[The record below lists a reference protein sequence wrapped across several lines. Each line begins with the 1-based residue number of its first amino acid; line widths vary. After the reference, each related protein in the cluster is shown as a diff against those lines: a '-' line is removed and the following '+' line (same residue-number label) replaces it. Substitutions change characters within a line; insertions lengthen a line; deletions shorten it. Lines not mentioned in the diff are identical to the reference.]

1 MKREKQESTLEKAT
15 TKVEALKTVETLAET
30 KGKVAIEV
38 MQEKGIT
45 LVALVIT
52 IVIII
57 ILATITI
64 NMAFG
69 DNGLIKQAEDARD
82 YYANDTSYTED
93 SLTNVSS
100 YLNELLAGTDISN
113 EKTLVQAFKDGE
125 IEVGDYV
132 NYKPSEAKSVTV
144 GTDKTGYTNS
154 NSMSDGTD
162 QTFTTDMNTTWQV
175 LGLSEDGQH
184 LLLTSGSPIKKDGE
198 DPYLVLQGAES
209 YLYCV
214 NTLNEIVGIYH
225 NSTLAEETR
234 SITIKD
240 IENVLGGVTVEYPT
254 EGNPNTGK
262 VYFNADASKTNIG
275 GQISPYAS
283 YTYTLNDYSPESAV
297 QSPPQHATVGTRVNG
312 SSYGFVYNYETFQ
325 VLGININQETYDM
338 LFDGTTDAENLT
350 KAYWLASPGVY
361 AYSNNYAYFGP
372 GLVYNG
378 FTISCGLDFF
388 NSDGNWHA
396 VGFAVRPVVVLKS
409 NINVNQLQVIE
420 DQTEEAWSTRGGQT
434 YGSGSIAG

>member
-1 MKREKQESTLEKAT
+1 MKKLENR
-15 TKVEALKTVETLAET
+15 VHE
-30 KGKVAIEV
+30 
-38 MQEKGIT
+38 QGIT

-82 YYANDTSYTED
+82 MAANDTSYTED

-100 YLNELLAGTDISN
+100 YLNELLAGTDTSN
-113 EKTLVQAFKDGE
+113 AKTLVQAFKDGE
-125 IEVGDYV
+125 IEAGDYV
-132 NYKPSEAKSVTV
+132 NYKPSGVKSVTV

-214 NTLNEIVGIYH
+214 ETLDEISSIYH

-234 SITIKD
+234 SMTIKD
-240 IENVLGGVTVEYPT
+240 IENVLGGVTVEYPI
-254 EGNPNTGK
+254 EGNPNTGTI
-262 VYFNADASKTNIG
+262 YFNADANKNLIG
-275 GQISPYAS
+275 EVTQYTR
-283 YTYTLNDYSPESAV
+283 YTYQSDDYSPESAI
-297 QSPPQHATVGTRVNG
+297 QDPPQNATAGTRVDADA
-312 SSYGFVYNYETFQ
+312 YYFMYDYEGYQ
-325 VLGININQETYDM
+325 ELGIDISQKAYNI
-338 LFDGTTDAENLT
+338 LFAGTISSDSYT
-350 KAYWLASPGVY
+350 KSYWLASPGVGVMSD
-361 AYSNNYAYFGP
+361 ARFGP
-372 GLVYNG
+372 GFVNG
-378 FTISCGLDFF
+378 GMVLLGGTIDLFSSG
-388 NSDGNWHA
+388 GYWRA
-396 VGFAVRPVVVLKS
+396 YGYAVRPVVVLKS

-420 DQTEEAWSTRGGQT
+420 DQTEETWSTKGGQT
-434 YGSGSIAG
+434 YGSGSIGA

>member
-1 MKREKQESTLEKAT
+1 MKKLENR
-15 TKVEALKTVETLAET
+15 VHE
-30 KGKVAIEV
+30 
-38 MQEKGIT
+38 QGIT

-198 DPYLVLQGAES
+198 DPYLVLQGAEG
-209 YLYCV
+209 YLYCKDTV
-214 NTLNEIVGIYH
+214 EGENGTLDEIAGIYH

-234 SITIKD
+234 SMTIKD
-240 IENVLGGVTVEYPT
+240 IENVLGGVTVTFPE
-254 EGNPNTGK
+254 EGENGTGTI
-262 VYFNADASKTNIG
+262 YFNADESRNTEIG
-275 GQISPYAS
+275 IVTKYPS
-283 YTYTLNDYSPESAV
+283 YTYQSDDYSPESAI
-297 QSPPQHATVGTRVNG
+297 QDPPQNATAGTKVDADAYAFMYDYAG
-312 SSYGFVYNYETFQ
+312 YQE
-325 VLGININQETYDM
+325 LGIDISEKAYNM
-338 LFDGTTDAENLT
+338 LFTGTTNDKNIA
-350 KAYWLASPGVY
+350 KSYWLASPGVG
-361 AYSNNYAYFGP
+361 ANSSSAGFSP
-372 GLVYNG
+372 GIVVGGYVASGGDIYL
-378 FTISCGLDFF
+378 F
-388 NSDGNWHA
+388 NSSGRWNAH
-396 VGFAVRPVVVLKS
+396 GFAVRPVVVLKS

-420 DQTEEAWSTRGGQT
+420 DQTEETWSTKGGQT
-434 YGSGSIAG
+434 YGSGSIGA

>member
-1 MKREKQESTLEKAT
+1 MKRKMRKEEQKQ
-15 TKVEALKTVETLAET
+15 
-30 KGKVAIEV
+30 
-38 MQEKGIT
+38 QGIT

-69 DNGLIKQAEDARD
+69 DNGLIKQAELARD
-82 YYANDTSYTED
+82 LASNSTTYEEESMAN
-93 SLTNVSS
+93 LTAYMNEMMGEEVST
-100 YLNELLAGTDISN
+100 A
-113 EKTLVQAFKDGE
+113 KTLVQAFKDGE
-125 IEVGDYV
+125 IEAGDYV
-132 NYKPSEAKSVTV
+132 NYKPSEVKSVTV

-154 NSMSDGTD
+154 KGMSNGTD

-214 NTLNEIVGIYH
+214 DTLNEIAGIY
-225 NSTLAEETR
+225 NNTTLADETR
-234 SITIKD
+234 SMTIKD

-262 VYFNADASKTNIG
+262 VYFNLDASKNQIG
-275 GQISPYAS
+275 TVTSYPS
-283 YTYTLNDYSPESAV
+283 YTFDSNDYSPESAV
-297 QSPPQHATVGTRVNG
+297 QNPPQNATEGTKVNANFYYFMYDYT
-312 SSYGFVYNYETFQ
+312 SYPK
-325 VLGININQETYDM
+325 LGINISQKAYNM
-338 LFDGTTDAENLT
+338 LFAGTTSSDNYA
-350 KAYWLASPGVY
+350 KSYWLASIGVR
-361 AYSNNYAYFGP
+361 SGGNIAYFGT
-372 GLVYNG
+372 GRVN
-378 FTISCGLDFF
+378 
-388 NSDGNWHA
+388 NSIVFLCDYYDIFSSHGAWNA
-396 VGFAVRPVVVLKS
+396 VGFAVRPVVVLKP

-420 DQTEEAWSTRGGQT
+420 DQTEEAWSTVGGQT
-434 YGSGSIAG
+434 YGSGNIGS

>member
-15 TKVEALKTVETLAET
+15 TNVKALKTVETLAET

-52 IVIII
+52 IVIIV

-69 DNGLIKQAEDARD
+69 DNGLIKQAELARD
-82 YYANDTSYTED
+82 LASNSTIYEEESMAN
-93 SLTNVSS
+93 LTAYMNEMMGEEVST
-100 YLNELLAGTDISN
+100 A
-113 EKTLVQAFKDGE
+113 KTLVQAFKDGE
-125 IEVGDYV
+125 IEAGDYV
-132 NYKPSEAKSVTV
+132 NYKPSEVKSVTV

-154 NSMSDGTD
+154 RSMSDGTD

-175 LGLSEDGQH
+175 LGLSEDGQN
-184 LLLTSGSPIKKDGE
+184 LLLTSGSPIKKDGK

-214 NTLNEIVGIYH
+214 DTLNEIAGIY
-225 NSTLAEETR
+225 NNTTLADETR

-240 IENVLGGVTVEYPT
+240 IENVLGGVTVTYPT

-372 GLVYNG
+372 GLVYNS
-378 FTISCGLDFF
+378 FTISCGLDLF
-388 NSDGNWHA
+388 NSGGDWRAG
-396 VGFAVRPVVVLKS
+396 GFAVRPVVVLKS

-420 DQTEEAWSTRGGQT
+420 DQTEEAWSTEGGQT
-434 YGSGSIAG
+434 YGSGSIVG